1 MSPLAAVEQVIREIR
16 RGRIVIVRDSME
28 REDES
33 DFVMAAEKVRPADV
47 NFMIKQ
53 GGGLICVG
61 LPRERATRLGLT
73 GMVAEVDNST
83 AFGCDFTVS
92 VDARRGV
99 TTGISAGDRTRA
111 IRLLADP
118 KAKPQDFTRPGHIFP
133 VRARSG
139 GVLARPGHTEA
150 GVDLA
155 RLAGLTPVSVM
166 CEVLDELGNSA
177 RTVYVE
183 RLARRHKL
191 KTVTVEQLIEYRRY
205 RENLVHRVSKAN
217 LPTEYGNFTA
227 HVYDCPSQNR
237 EHLALV
243 MGQIS
248 PYRPALVRV
257 HSQCLTGDTLYSVR
271 CDCHQ
276 QLAAAMKQIQQKGAG
291 VILYLNQEGRGIG
304 LANKIR
310 AYALQDKGLDTV
322 EANLRLG
329 LPADMRDYSV
339 GAQILAD
346 LGVRKIH
353 LLTNNPKKVSGIG
366 RHGLSIVRRIP
377 LEVAPVPTNH
387 SYLKVKKDKLGHL
400 LSKVQ

>member
-1 MSPLAAVEQVIREIR
+1 M
-16 RGRIVIVRDSME
+16 VIVRDSME
-28 REDES
+28 RENEADL
-33 DFVMAAEKVRPADV
+33 VVAAEKVTAAGV
-47 NFMIKQ
+47 NFMIKK
-53 GGGLICVG
+53 GGGLICAG
-61 LPRERATRLGLT
+61 MPRERAARLGLG
-73 GMVAEVDNST
+73 GMVPEEDNHT
-83 AFGCDFTVS
+83 AFGCDFTIS
-92 VDARRGV
+92 VDARHGV
-99 TTGISAGDRTRA
+99 STGISAADRART
-111 IRLLADP
+111 IRLLAD
-118 KAKPQDFTRPGHIFP
+118 AKSRPQNFVRPGHVFP

-155 RLAGLTPVSVM
+155 RLAGLSPVSVM
-166 CEVLDELGNSA
+166 CEILDEKGNSA
-177 RTVYVE
+177 GAKTVE
-183 RLARRHKL
+183 RLARTHRL
-191 KTVTVEQLIEYRRY
+191 KVITIEQLIEYRRY
-205 RENLVHRVSKAN
+205 HEKLVRRVGKAN
-217 LPTEYGNFTA
+217 LPTEYGTFTA
-227 HVYDCPSQNR
+227 YVYDCPSQNR

-248 PYRPALVRV
+248 EKRPVLVRV

-276 QLAAAMKQIQQKGAG
+276 QLAAAMKKIQQRGEG

-322 EANLRLG
+322 EANLELG

-339 GAQILAD
+339 GAQMLAD

-353 LLTNNPKKVSGIG
+353 LLTNNPKKVSGIR
-366 RHGLSIVRRIP
+366 RHGLEILRRIP
-377 LEVAPVPTNH
+377 LEVTPAPTNH